1 MITDL
6 ASFFFQQ
13 ARVRE
18 EEAGHVY
25 EPVIGIVTDI
35 KDDQKHCR
43 VKITIPSLP
52 GKENTWWATWVS
64 IGGGKDRGWFSLPE
78 IDDEV
83 LVMFEHGDIGRPVIV
98 GALWNGKDKP
108 PHNNSD
114 GKNMVR
120 MFKSKSGNKVT
131 LDDDKGTITLEDG
144 GGNGVVTIS
153 KDKKVTFEAKKG
165 DATFQAKEEVIIL
178 AKEISISSKQATN
191 INDGSGG
198 MKLTGKDV
206 TIKSSG
212 VMKIEA
218 PKIEMNGSAGD
229 AAKAE
234 GTVSEVPDP
243 LK

>member
-6 ASFFFQQ
+6 ASYFFHQ

-35 KDDQKHCR
+35 KDEGKLCR
-43 VKITIPSLP
+43 VKVKIPSLP
-52 GKENTWWATWVS
+52 IQDNTWWATWVS
-64 IGGGKDRGWFSLPE
+64 IGAGKDRGWFSLPE
-78 IDDEV
+78 VDDEV
-83 LVMFEHGDIGRPVIV
+83 LIMFEHGDIGRPVIV

-108 PHNNSD
+108 PSDNKD
-114 GKNMVR
+114 GKNKLR

-144 GGNGVVTIS
+144 GGKGIVTI
-153 KDKKVTFEAKKG
+153 DKTNKVTFEAKEG
-165 DATFQAKEEVIIL
+165 DTTYQAKDEVIIL
-178 AKEISISSKQATN
+178 AKEISIESKQGTQFA
-191 INDGSGG
+191 IGSQG

-206 TIKSSG
+206 NIKAKG
-212 VMKIEA
+212 LIKIDA
-218 PKIEMNGSAGD
+218 PKTELNGSASD

-234 GTVSEVPDP
+234 GTVEEVPDP